1 MTIRDMQ
8 VFCMVA
14 DCGKMIDA
22 SKKLYIAPASV
33 SQTIAELET
42 EFGVKLFERLNK
54 KLYITDAGAKL
65 LSYSRHIL
73 NLYEDMELSMK
84 IGVSSLSVR
93 IGATPSIATC
103 LMPNIIHRCQRKCPQ
118 VDFRVYEQNI
128 QKIETQLLGSEL
140 DVGII
145 AGSICHKDIISKTI
159 SKNDMVL
166 ICGKKNSFYGR
177 ETVATEELQ
186 NQPFILQETGSI
198 ERDLFEELKK
208 RYELTIN
215 EKWVCSNPMSIGRA
229 VAANHGI
236 ALVPRM
242 LAEREYK
249 QEDIHCFDIEG
260 EPLVFEVCLVYHKNK
275 YIFQALQCFL
285 MACQNRC

>member
-33 SQTIAELET
+33 SQTISELEA

-65 LSYSRHIL
+65 LSYTRHIL
-73 NLYEDMELSMK
+73 NLYDDMELIMK
-84 IGVSSLSVR
+84 IGASSLSVR
-93 IGATPSIATC
+93 IGATPSIASC
-103 LMPNIIHRCQRKCPQ
+103 MMPGIIHRCQRRCPQ
-118 VDFRVYEQNI
+118 VDFKVYEQNI
-128 QKIETQLLGSEL
+128 RKIETQILGSEL

-145 AGSICHKDIISKTI
+145 AGTICHKDIISKTI
-159 SKNDMVL
+159 SKGDMVL

-177 ETVATEELQ
+177 DMVGSEELQ
-186 NQPFILQETGSI
+186 NQPFILQEEGTI
-198 ERDLFEELKK
+198 ERDLFEEMKK
-208 RYELTIN
+208 RYDLTIR
-215 EKWVCSNPMSIGRA
+215 EKWVCSNSMSIAQA

-236 ALVPRM
+236 AMVPRM
-242 LAEREYK
+242 LVEQEYK
-249 QEDIHCFDIEG
+249 RADIHCFGMEG
-260 EPLVFEVCLVYHKNK
+260 ESLTFDICLVYHKNK